1 MAALRET
8 CLHIA
13 ALLFTAEANSQ
24 FKQQTSSPSLL
35 CVWFQCD
42 DLFIRVGEMDFIT
55 TGMKRNIAARQ
66 GNTMNDDD
74 DIDTNTKRELQ
85 KL

>member
-8 CLHIA
+8 CSHIA

-42 DLFIRVGEMDFIT
+42 DLYIRVGEMDFIT
-55 TGMKRNIAARQ
+55 TGIKIKLAAWQ
-66 GNTMNDDD
+66 GSIMNDDD